1 MLVPGVWRSLCKDA
15 ASTKSN
21 RPIAGSI
28 DGVTWSTLMFSPA
41 HAVRL
46 LALTLLL
53 LALGGCSWLRVS
65 DYQEP
70 EVRLLKVQ
78 VVKARLL
85 QQDLRLYFRVDNPND
100 RSVLV
105 RGLRYR
111 VMLNEVALAEGEWS
125 EWFVVEGDSH
135 GNFVVPVRTNL
146 WRHAKYLAALLKKPD
161 EAIHYRLEGKLKT
174 GFLFRH
180 NVLIGRDGEIIPKDL
195 IAE

>member
-1 MLVPGVWRSLCKDA
+1 MAQLAQRRSLY
-15 ASTKSN
+15 
-21 RPIAGSI
+21 RQEPAGRLVNH
-28 DGVTWSTLMFSPA
+28 GVIWSTHMFSTA
-41 HAVRL
+41 HATRL
-46 LALTLLL
+46 LALSLLL
-53 LALGGCSWLRVS
+53 SALSGCSLLRTS

-78 VVKARLL
+78 MVKARLL
-85 QQDLRLYFRVDNPND
+85 QQDLRLYFRIANPND

-111 VMLNEVALAEGEWS
+111 VMLNDVALAEGEWS
-125 EWFVVEGDSH
+125 EWFVVQGDSH
-135 GNFVVPVRTNL
+135 GNFMVPVRTNL
-146 WRHAKYLAALLKKPD
+146 WRHAKYIAALLKKP
-161 EAIHYRLEGKLKT
+161 EQAIHYRLEGKLKT